1 MEIAACAFRIP
12 CLLFQFF
19 VQLPHELGLAGLG
32 PQVSI
37 KANPLPLVQFLD
49 YVFLAASVSIG
60 N

>member
-12 CLLFQFF
+12 CLLFQLF

-32 PQVSI
+32 PQISI